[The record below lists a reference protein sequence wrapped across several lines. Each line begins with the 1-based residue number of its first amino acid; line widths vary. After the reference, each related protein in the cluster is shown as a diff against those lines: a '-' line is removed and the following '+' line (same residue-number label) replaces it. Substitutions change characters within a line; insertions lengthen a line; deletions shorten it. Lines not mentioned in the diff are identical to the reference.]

1 MGDSE
6 FAAKDDLQSVR
17 DVVYEHAQKLDE
29 LSQKIDDL
37 SKKIDEFSQKFEDLN
52 SQTLVKSWSDLQ
64 QMLMSNMAAFG
75 DEVMNASPVQSKFA
89 QIDNDLT
96 IVKAKVGS

>member
-1 MGDSE
+1 
-6 FAAKDDLQSVR
+6 
-17 DVVYEHAQKLDE
+17 
-29 LSQKIDDL
+29 
-37 SKKIDEFSQKFEDLN
+37 
-52 SQTLVKSWSDLQ
+52 
-64 QMLMSNMAAFG
+64 MLMSNMAAFG